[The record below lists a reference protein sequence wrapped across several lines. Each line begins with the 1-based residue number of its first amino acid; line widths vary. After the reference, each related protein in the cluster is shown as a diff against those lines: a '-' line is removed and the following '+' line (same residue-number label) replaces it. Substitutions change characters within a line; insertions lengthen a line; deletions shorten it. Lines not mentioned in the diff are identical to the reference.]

1 MADVDKNQAVIEFLL
16 QCPQI
21 AANRV
26 FFNYI
31 NGKDNDKQIVTVSND
46 RSTNQAYIDG
56 SVMKRY
62 TFTLIDFRSMT
73 DQAIVKVQKP
83 APGTTQPIPSYPNEN
98 VEELFDVQS
107 ILDWVE
113 TQAEARNFPDFGSD
127 CLIDSMTTSS
137 NTPNLNGVDSSIKPA
152 LAKYSMSIFIDYIDR
167 TKQIWR

>member
-21 AANRV
+21 AENRV

-46 RSTNQAYIDG
+46 KSINRAYING
-56 SVMKRY
+56 AVMKRY

-73 DQAIVKVQKP
+73 DQALVKT
-83 APGTTQPIPSYPNEN
+83 PGFPNEN
-98 VEELFDVQS
+98 VEEMLDVQS

-113 TQAEARNFPDFGSD
+113 AQAEERNFPDFGED
-127 CLIDSMTTSS
+127 CEIDSMQTSS
-137 NTPNLNGVDSSIKPA
+137 DTPNLNGIDSSIKPA
-152 LAKYSMSIFIDYIDR
+152 LAKYSMSIFIEYIDK